1 MKKAF
6 EMFKTS
12 IDNTFMINISMII
25 SISTITLEFA
35 CSIFGLKERIVD
47 IIIDLNN
54 DRCEDEVMDVN
65 ELEKKHEVEILCR

>member
-12 IDNTFMINISMII
+12 IDNTFMVNISMII

-54 DRCEDEVMDVN
+54 DIYEDEIINVN
-65 ELEKKHEVEILCR
+65 KLKKRDEIEILYQ

>member
-54 DRCEDEVMDVN
+54 DKCEDEVMDIN
-65 ELEKKHEVEILCR
+65 ELEKKHEIEILCR